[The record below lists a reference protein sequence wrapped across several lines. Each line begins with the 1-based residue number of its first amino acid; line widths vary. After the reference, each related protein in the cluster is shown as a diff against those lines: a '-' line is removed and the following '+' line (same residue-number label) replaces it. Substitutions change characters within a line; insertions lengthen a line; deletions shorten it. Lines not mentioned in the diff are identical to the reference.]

1 MFILNKI
8 QTLCFD
14 PRDWPWQWFSIT
26 TCHRWCSSSAVWLL
40 ATFLATLY
48 FWTLTCLFEGIHWWR
63 GYFSSTARMPF
74 DCLHFAILQ
83 KDAKGPICKWCQKI
97 YKYLE
102 TKSPVGVSHAK
113 TPNADAQSEGWK
125 WHGQASWLSVFE
137 KCCFV
142 WIKKSR
148 NCSSKPPQHILLYF
162 LESQIGIFF
171 MNLCD
176 VFNEIY
182 FLRCC
187 NVCFPPK
194 PQTNVVHFLGI
205 RQAGKTPNS
214 CATGLPPPIQPWAG
228 WYLLAWGP
236 SASLCETFL

>member
-1 MFILNKI
+1 MHWSKFSQFEQEKSSKKNVHSKQNPNALFWPEGLTMTMVFHHYMPPVVFIVSSLVACNISCNIVFLN
-8 QTLCFD
+8 TD
-14 PRDWPWQWFSIT
+14 M
-26 TCHRWCSSSAVWLL
+26 
-40 ATFLATLY
+40 
-48 FWTLTCLFEGIHWWR
+48 TCLFEGLHWWR

-97 YKYLE
+97 YEYLE

-162 LESQIGIFF
+162 LESQIGILFHEF
-171 MNLCD
+171 VWC
-176 VFNEIY
+176 V
-182 FLRCC
+182 
-187 NVCFPPK
+187 
-194 PQTNVVHFLGI
+194 
-205 RQAGKTPNS
+205 
-214 CATGLPPPIQPWAG
+214 
-228 WYLLAWGP
+228 
-236 SASLCETFL
+236 

>member
-162 LESQIGIFF
+162 LESQIGFF
-171 MNLCD
+171 FHEFVWC
-176 VFNEIY
+176 V
-182 FLRCC
+182 
-187 NVCFPPK
+187 
-194 PQTNVVHFLGI
+194 
-205 RQAGKTPNS
+205 
-214 CATGLPPPIQPWAG
+214 
-228 WYLLAWGP
+228 
-236 SASLCETFL
+236 